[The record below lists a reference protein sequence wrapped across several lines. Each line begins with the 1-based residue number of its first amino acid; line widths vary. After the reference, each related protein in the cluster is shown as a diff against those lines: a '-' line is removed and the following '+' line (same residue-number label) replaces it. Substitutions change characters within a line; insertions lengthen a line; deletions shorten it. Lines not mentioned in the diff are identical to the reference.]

1 MELERYPIGM
11 SDSKKANAFLGGPKA
26 KSNSAT
32 QKKQKLKSGGS
43 AKPKAAAK
51 HRVVQIKPA
60 MKKTFKK
67 PASAK
72 KAKAGK

>member
-11 SDSKKANAFLGGPKA
+11 SDSKKVKAFLAGPEA
-26 KSNSAT
+26 KSKSST
-32 QKKQKLKSGGS
+32 QKNQKLKSGGS

-60 MKKTFKK
+60 VKKALKK

-72 KAKAGK
+72 KANAGK